1 MFGAFKDADQME
13 SAIWQ
18 ARELAREQIMEKQ
31 VIANTEPQ
39 DAIVADKRLTIP
51 QGLARRMKD
60 AISTNIGL
68 YEIRVNLFLWG
79 LFRTT
84 SQKDS

>member
-1 MFGAFKDADQME
+1 ME
-13 SAIWQ
+13 PAIWQ
-18 ARELAREQIMEKQ
+18 VRELAREQIMEKQ

-51 QGLARRMKD
+51 RGFVRRTKD
-60 AISTNIGL
+60 VISTNIGL

-84 SQKDS
+84 GQKDN